1 MEELF
6 KKIGRKT
13 GELYNRG
20 RWYWKS
26 SAGTEEEAL
35 EAEYILGKNLARDL
49 ITEISIDTNPDLNEL
64 LLSVGKELEYPL
76 KNKKRKFHF
85 YIHYTKDVNA
95 YALPGGFIFI
105 TYGLLDQIKNEP
117 DEIAFVL
124 AHEMMHVVLG
134 HPIQRVYNGYGT
146 KILNVV
152 LSKYTK
158 MGAVSKQVLGQFMNS
173 NYSRDNEFEADAG
186 GAALMK
192 AAGYNSRKSA
202 DLLERLGTQSKKQVR
217 LFSYFTSHPPIE
229 KRIDKLKKKEK

>member
-1 MEELF
+1 MEEFF

-20 RWYWKS
+20 RWYWRS
-26 SAGTEEEAL
+26 SAGTENEAI

-49 ITEISIDTNPDLNEL
+49 ITDISIDTNPDLNEL
-64 LLSVGKELEYPL
+64 LLNVGKELEYPL
-76 KNKKRKFHF
+76 KNKNRKFHF

-105 TYGLLDQIKNEP
+105 TYGLLDQIKDEP
-117 DEIAFVL
+117 DELAFVL
-124 AHEMMHVVLG
+124 AHEMMHVVLN
-134 HPIQRVYNGYGT
+134 HPIQRIYNGYGT

-158 MGAVSKQVLGQFMNS
+158 MGAISKQVLGQFMNS

-186 GAALMK
+186 GAALMI
-192 AAGYNSRKSA
+192 AAGYNNQKA
-202 DLLERLGTQSKKQVR
+202 ANLLLRLENQSKKR
-217 LFSYFTSHPPIE
+217 PNLFSYFASHPPIV
-229 KRIDKLKKKEK
+229 KRVVKLRKR